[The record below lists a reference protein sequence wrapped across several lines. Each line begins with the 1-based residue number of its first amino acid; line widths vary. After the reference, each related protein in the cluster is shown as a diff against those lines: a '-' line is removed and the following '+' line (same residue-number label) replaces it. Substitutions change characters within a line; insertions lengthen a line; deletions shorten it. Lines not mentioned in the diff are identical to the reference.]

1 MTKPMQLF
9 SAGGAAV
16 TKIPGVRSAIGA
28 LSSRFVTGSSGGPDA
43 AARASSRSIIC
54 AVSYDRGGKQL
65 SSVRLNGPN
74 GYDLTAA
81 FLAWG
86 AEQVAAGK
94 VSASGALG
102 PVQAFG
108 LDELTAAA
116 ASYGLEA
123 D

>member
-1 MTKPMQLF
+1 
-9 SAGGAAV
+9 
-16 TKIPGVRSAIGA
+16 
-28 LSSRFVTGSSGGPDA
+28 LS
-43 AARASSRSIIC
+43 
-54 AVSYDRGGKQL
+54 
-65 SSVRLNGPN
+65 GPN

-94 VSASGALG
+94 VSGSGALG
-102 PVQAFG
+102 PVEAFG

-116 ASYGLEA
+116 ASYGLKA